1 MERYDVIIV
10 GGGLAGITCGIELSQ
25 DGYNVLILEKES
37 HMGGRTASWDSNG
50 MEVDAGFHRVI
61 GYYKQYP
68 KLLQQ
73 AGISLNDIVVWEENL
88 DVLSPNHK
96 HVTTFGVAPFHG
108 PIKILSAMIGN
119 NKSISPK
126 AKRSLVP
133 FFKNGLHEFK
143 VDPKKLDQTSILDF
157 ARGQEVHEDAIYL
170 FIEAMCR
177 GIFFTPSED
186 FSAYVFFGIL
196 APAPQRFYKMRI
208 GSYLGGMSDVMIGPL
223 VDYFENLGGEVALN
237 QGVKRLLVAG
247 EKVEGVD
254 LGHEKIYADQLVL
267 ATDIGA
273 AQNIISQSQ
282 LDQINFYSLLKLPTM
297 PAISVQIEL
306 TEPVLEHDRTTFAPG
321 TVLGSFSEQSRSTFS
336 QSKGRLSVMLA
347 SPEKLEEHTDE
358 ELLELIYKE
367 AEQIGISMRN
377 KVIDYR
383 VVRHDDKFYSVAPGH
398 DLLRPRQSTVV
409 PGLTLAGDYTKQPY
423 LSTMEGAVLSGELA
437 SENVKK
443 ALRCS
448 Q

>member
-10 GGGLAGITCGIELSQ
+10 GGGLAGITCGIELAQ
-25 DGYNVLILEKES
+25 DRYNVLILEKEL
-37 HMGGRTASWDSNG
+37 HMGGRASSWDSNG
-50 MEVDAGFHRVI
+50 MAVDSGFHRVI
-61 GYYKQYP
+61 GYYKHYP

-73 AGISLNDIVVWEENL
+73 AGINLNDIVVWEEKL
-88 DVLSPNHK
+88 DVLSPKHD

-108 PIKILSAMIGN
+108 PVKILRAMLGN
-119 NKSISPK
+119 NKSIAPK
-126 AKRSLVP
+126 AKLSLIP

-143 VDPKKLDQTSILDF
+143 VDPNKLDQISILDF
-157 ARGQEVHEDAIYL
+157 AREQGVHEDAIHL

-177 GIFFTPSED
+177 GIFFTPSER

-237 QGVKRLLVAG
+237 QGVERLITEG
-247 EKVEGVD
+247 EKVIGVE
-254 LGHEKIYADQLVL
+254 LGLKKFYAEQVVL
-267 ATDIGA
+267 STDIGA
-273 AQNIISQSQ
+273 AQYIISQSQ

-297 PAISVQIEL
+297 PAVSVQIEL

-321 TVLGSFSEQSRSTFS
+321 TVLGSFSEQSRSTFR
-336 QSKGRLSVMLA
+336 QSKGRLSVMMA
-347 SPEKLEEHTDE
+347 SLEKLEDHTDE
-358 ELLELIYKE
+358 ELLELIFKE
-367 AEQIGISMRN
+367 ADQIGISMRN

-383 VVRHDDKFYSVAPGH
+383 VVRHGDKFYSVAPGH
-398 DLLRPRQSTVV
+398 EILRPSQNTVV

-437 SENVKK
+437 SENVKN
-443 ALRCS
+443 ALRES

>member
-10 GGGLAGITCGIELSQ
+10 GGGLAGITCGIELAKAR
-25 DGYNVLILEKES
+25 YNVLILEKAS
-37 HMGGRTASWDSNG
+37 HMGGRTSSWDFNG
-50 MEVDAGFHRVI
+50 MAVDAGFHRVI
-61 GYYKQYP
+61 GYYKHFP
-68 KLLQQ
+68 KLLHQ
-73 AGISLNDIVVWEENL
+73 AGINLNDIVVWEEKL
-88 DVLSPNHK
+88 DVLSPKHK

-108 PIKILSAMIGN
+108 PIKILRAMLGN

-126 AKRSLVP
+126 AKLSLMP

-157 ARGQEVHEDAIYL
+157 AREHGVHEDAIHL

-177 GIFFTPSED
+177 GVFFTPSEN

-208 GSYLGGMSDVMIGPL
+208 GSYLGGMSEVMIKPL
-223 VDYFENLGGEVALN
+223 VDYFENLGGEVTLN
-237 QGVKRLLVAG
+237 QGVERLLVEG
-247 EKVEGVD
+247 EEVVGVD
-254 LGHEKIYADQLVL
+254 LGHDKFYAEQVVL
-267 ATDIGA
+267 STDIGA
-273 AQNIISQSQ
+273 AQNIISQSP
-282 LDQINFYSLLKLPTM
+282 LDQINFYSLLKLPTL

-321 TVLGSFSEQSRSTFS
+321 TVLGSFSEQSRSTFR
-336 QSKGRLSVMLA
+336 QSKGRLSVMLV
-347 SPEKLEEHTDE
+347 STE
-358 ELLELIYKE
+358 ELEVLTDKELIELIYKE
-367 AEQIGISMRN
+367 ADEIGISMRN

-383 VVRHDDKFYSVAPGH
+383 VVRHSDKFYSVAPGH
-398 DLLRPRQSTVV
+398 DLLRPSQNTVV
-409 PGLTLAGDYTKQPY
+409 PGLTLSGDYTKQPY

-437 SENVKK
+437 SENVIN
-443 ALRCS
+443 ALRES